1 MTVPHI
7 LTKICVKLIGHR
19 RSRQT
24 NRLKVMPQ
32 LMIQS
37 QKDKSWRNWQAKQK
51 PLCKQLIIPFI
62 PSSFLSY
69 CYIYRFEIHLHA
81 GMEATFILIH
91 GYNIYI

>member
-37 QKDKSWRNWQAKQK
+37 QKDELEELASKAETTVQTTNHSFHS
-51 PLCKQLIIPFI
+51 LIIFK
-62 PSSFLSY
+62 LLL
-69 CYIYRFEIHLHA
+69 YI
-81 GMEATFILIH
+81 
-91 GYNIYI
+91 